1 MSPQPQTVGERLVH
15 IETLLEGIAGQLSD
29 MKTQIETLETKHQS
43 HNEDYQRLKNR
54 AWGLLAG
61 VSLIAGAVGAGL
73 RDIFS

>member
-15 IETLLEGIAGQLSD
+15 IETLLEGIVDQLQD
-29 MKTQIETLETKHQS
+29 LKKQIEAVEKKHQT

-73 RDIFS
+73 RDFFS